1 MSFYRMVIVWHHRA
15 VCKSSGQTGVCWK
28 MGIQWNWMALLKY
41 VNFVSAFKG
50 NQAKWL
56 AACLTGRSASRQ
68 AGPER
73 FLLFHQNCHNASL
86 SLWHWTYR
94 ISNFSDF
101 ITQWKAFFWS
111 ALSYLQGFFCSSPPA
126 LSSLLLLCLLEN
138 QFIWGSIVMVC
149 FVFPPPCS
157 SASIISDLH
166 VYCLEVNSL
175 SCSFTRYFLPKGLS
189 FWHLEN
195 VISALPTDEL
205 QAAAANS
212 TAPSFAVHT
221 QTQQGR
227 KESSIVWIS
236 FYTPRIFFL
245 RDFT

>member
-1 MSFYRMVIVWHHRA
+1 MPACRCDTEHTGLATSQTLSHSEMPF
-15 VCKSSGQTGVCWK
+15 SGQ
-28 MGIQWNWMALLKY
+28 
-41 VNFVSAFKG
+41 
-50 NQAKWL
+50 
-56 AACLTGRSASRQ
+56 
-68 AGPER
+68 
-73 FLLFHQNCHNASL
+73 
-86 SLWHWTYR
+86 LWATY
-94 ISNFSDF
+94 S
-101 ITQWKAFFWS
+101 
-111 ALSYLQGFFCSSPPA
+111 SYLLLPPA

-138 QFIWGSIVMVC
+138 QFIWGPIVMVC

-175 SCSFTRYFLPKGLS
+175 SCSFSRYFLPEGLS

-227 KESSIVWIS
+227 KESGIVWIS
-236 FYTPRIFFL
+236 FYTPRIFFFFFKGL
-245 RDFT
+245 YVR